1 MSGVCFQ
8 AMGIFRGL
16 GRRARASF
24 WLGVGFY
31 LLALSSNPLL
41 HHDLEC
47 HVKAPSHCDA
57 CMASPPG
64 LCAAVGAPLDTTPLH
79 DAGSVE
85 AEWATAPEP
94 TFAVDAPGRSPPA

>member
-1 MSGVCFQ
+1 MATPRRSGS
-8 AMGIFRGL
+8 
-16 GRRARASF
+16 RAGWAF
-24 WLGVGFY
+24 WLGLGCY
-31 LLALSSNPLL
+31 LLALGVAPLL

-47 HVKAPSHCDA
+47 HVKSPTHCNA

-64 LCAAVGAPLDTTPLH
+64 LSSAAGAPLDASRLD

-85 AEWATAPEP
+85 AARATAPVP